1 MNVSIDSED
10 EISNSIHV
18 TMMLIV
24 LISMVC
30 DVFKASVDFGVV
42 ISPSCMMHG
51 SIWYVQDVIHLL
63 PISQ

>member
-51 SIWYVQDVIHLL
+51 
-63 PISQ
+63 